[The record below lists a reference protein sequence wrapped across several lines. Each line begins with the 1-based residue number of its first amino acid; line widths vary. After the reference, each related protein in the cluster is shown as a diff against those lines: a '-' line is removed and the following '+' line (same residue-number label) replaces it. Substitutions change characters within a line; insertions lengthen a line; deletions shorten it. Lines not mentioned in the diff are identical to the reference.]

1 MDRIKLKALQ
11 GLEKV
16 LSKVASG
23 KSWYRRRYVQWK
35 DDKFGRERV
44 NTDRYGNSYY
54 QYYSYHG
61 LPTRRIV
68 LYKYYDEHR
77 FIQDPHFVGWLRKNE
92 MIAPTP
98 EELEQLYLKHDAF
111 IERGIEWDENEKQ
124 LLKAWE
130 ERKLEL
136 DEKFPD
142 QRQQIGAVHEWNP
155 NIPK

>member
-1 MDRIKLKALQ
+1 MDRLKLQAFKTFERL
-11 GLEKV
+11 

-23 KSWYRRRYVQWK
+23 RSWYRRRYVAWK
-35 DDKFGRERV
+35 DEKFGRERV

-68 LYKYYDEHR
+68 LYKFIDGHR
-77 FIQDPHFVGWLRKNE
+77 YHQDPHFIGWLRKNE

-111 IERGIEWDENEKQ
+111 VERGLEWDEKER
-124 LLKAWE
+124 LMLEAWE
-130 ERKLEL
+130 EKKLEL
-136 DEKFPD
+136 DEKYPD
-142 QRQQIGAVHEWNP
+142 
-155 NIPK
+155 